1 MGKVKQHAG
10 ALSSKEREDRIH
22 RALVKKAE
30 IPKVPWSV
38 LSLEFGIPASTLN
51 DRFNGRKNRQEAH
64 QSQQKLSPVIEKSLK
79 KWIQDMDDAGFPP
92 RVDLLRGMAS
102 ALAQNIAEEDKLD
115 LTAAII
121 GRNWV
126 SRFLDRH
133 PDLASKYSTQLDRQR
148 QNASN
153 PVTLRDYFNKHSR
166 LVRRLIPL
174 GLRPSDDIYNFD
186 EKGFILG
193 YSAKAKVICRSGRRN
208 PNVAQDGSRELI
220 TVVETVSVG
229 GLVLPPW
236 VIYKGKGHY
245 MGWHQE
251 TNDANAVFAYSNNG
265 WTDNNMGLRWLRE
278 HFDVYSSKISGTRPR
293 LLVMDGHGSHL
304 TYEFCSYAL
313 SHNIY
318 LICLPA
324 HSTHLLQPLDVGLF
338 GPLQHYYGK
347 AADNH
352 IRETRTGITKGTFWS
367 FFTEA
372 RAKAFTKQTI
382 QASFHATGIFPLNP
396 DNVLTKVKPNQLTA
410 IPVGSTVLLQK
421 QLSTPKNRR
430 ELRQQTQFALHP
442 EANLKIGPAESK
454 PILNPTDYSA
464 IILRLSHLAE
474 EALTQ
479 ADIAKIQLQD
489 LRVKYEGKRAIRA
502 DRRVLSK
509 AQVITGAEIIRLKN
523 ALEKKEMSSN
533 ALKDKLLAKKKE
545 EAGDGTKQRTRS
557 VPTRRQPARPK
568 KNLDML

>member
-1 MGKVKQHAG
+1 MGKVKQRAG

-30 IPKVPWSV
+30 TPKIPWSV

-64 QSQQKLSPVIEKSLK
+64 QNQQKLSPVIEKSLK

-115 LTAAII
+115 PTAAII

-133 PDLASKYSTQLDRQR
+133 PDLAAKYSTQLDRQR

-153 PVTLRDYFNKHSR
+153 PITLRDYFNKLSR
-166 LVRRLIPL
+166 LVRRLISL
-174 GLRPSDDIYNFD
+174 GLWPSDDIYNFD

-229 GLVLPPW
+229 GLALPPW

-251 TNDANAVFAYSNNG
+251 TNEANAVFAYSDNG

-293 LLVMDGHGSHL
+293 LL
-304 TYEFCSYAL
+304 
-313 SHNIY
+313 
-318 LICLPA
+318 
-324 HSTHLLQPLDVGLF
+324 
-338 GPLQHYYGK
+338 HYYGK

-382 QASFHATGIFPLNP
+382 KASFQATGIFPLNP
-396 DNVLTKVKPNQLTA
+396 DKVLTKVKPNQLTA
-410 IPVGSTVLLQK
+410 IPVGSTILLQK

-430 ELRQQTQFALHP
+430 ELRQQTHFALHP
-442 EANLKIGPAESK
+442 EAHLKVGLAESK
-454 PILNPTDYSA
+454 PILNQTDYSA

-474 EALTQ
+474 ESLTQ
-479 ADIAKIQLQD
+479 ADIAKIQLRD
-489 LRVKYEGKRAIRA
+489 LRVKYEGKRAVRA

-523 ALEKKEMSSN
+523 ALEKKEAAKELKKERSSN
-533 ALKDKLLAKKKE
+533 ALKDKLLAEKE
-545 EAGDGTKQRTRS
+545 EEARDSAKQRS
-557 VPTRRQPARPK
+557 APTRRQPARPK
-568 KNLDML
+568 KNMF

>member
-1 MGKVKQHAG
+1 
-10 ALSSKEREDRIH
+10 
-22 RALVKKAE
+22 
-30 IPKVPWSV
+30 
-38 LSLEFGIPASTLN
+38 
-51 DRFNGRKNRQEAH
+51 
-64 QSQQKLSPVIEKSLK
+64 
-79 KWIQDMDDAGFPP
+79 MDDAGFPP

-115 LTAAII
+115 PTAAII

-208 PNVAQDGSRELI
+208 PNVAQDASRELI

-396 DNVLTKVKPNQLTA
+396 DKVLTKVKPNQLTA

-533 ALKDKLLAKKKE
+533 TLKDKLLAKKKE